1 MLFAYYA
8 WQDPIGVSKAIMSQ
22 SRRPFDDLPARACDG
37 GLDLLAGVTVLDLT
51 TSIAGPYATM
61 LLGDLGARVIKL
73 ERPGQGDDARA
84 WGPPFLDAES
94 LWFLAVNRNKESLT
108 LDQRQAEGRRI
119 FEALL
124 AKADVLV
131 TNQPPAVQR
140 KLDLDYDSL
149 KALKPDLVFT
159 SLTGFGL
166 KGRRAEQACYDLI
179 AEGYS
184 GVMDLTGAPDRPPQK
199 VGAPAADLLAG
210 QDAALATLA
219 ALFARQR
226 DGKGRLVD
234 VALVESMT
242 RFMACR
248 ILPYLGSGEVPARS
262 GGTDSVIAVY
272 QTFDTADEPITLGLG
287 SDAIWKRFWA
297 SVGRPERGLNP
308 AEGSNAK
315 RRAKRA
321 DLVAEIQQVLLARG
335 RADWLQAFADARV
348 PAGPIN
354 RVDEVAA
361 DPDLIERGLFY
372 RLESEAGSLP
382 QVGLGIQFDGA
393 AVGPRL
399 PPPRLGQHKA
409 LLLREFLGY
418 DEAKTATLAAAG
430 TI

>member
-1 MLFAYYA
+1 MT
-8 WQDPIGVSKAIMSQ
+8 
-22 SRRPFDDLPARACDG
+22 DLPLDRLPGLACG
-37 GLDLLAGVTVLDLT
+37 TGLDLLAEVTVLDLT

-84 WGPPFLDAES
+84 WGPPFLEGES

-108 LDQRQAEGRRI
+108 LDLRQAQGRAVFEG
-119 FEALL
+119 LL
-124 AKADVLV
+124 AKADLLV

-140 KLDLDYDSL
+140 KLGLDYATLS
-149 KALKPDLVFT
+149 ALKPDLIFT

-166 KGRRAEQACYDLI
+166 TGARAEQACYDLI

-184 GVMDLTGAPDRPPQK
+184 GVMDLTGTPDRPAQK

-210 QDAALATLA
+210 QDAALASLA

-226 DGKGRLVD
+226 DGKGRLLD

-272 QTFDTADEPITLGLG
+272 QTFETADQPLTLGLG
-287 SDAIWKRFWA
+287 SDAIWRRFWQA
-297 SVGRPERGLNP
+297 VGKPERAEHP
-308 AEGSNAK
+308 EEGSNAK

-321 DLVAEIQQVLLARG
+321 DLVAEIQTALAAQG
-335 RADWLQAFADARV
+335 RDAWLAAFATARV

-354 RVDEVAA
+354 RVDEVTA
-361 DPDLIERGLFY
+361 DPALIDRGLFY
-372 RLESEAGSLP
+372 RLEDEGRRLP
-382 QVGLGIQFDGA
+382 QVGLGIQVDGA
-393 AVGPRL
+393 AVTPRL
-399 PPPRLGQHKA
+399 PPPLLGQHKA
-409 LLLREFLGY
+409 SLLADLLGY
-418 DEAKTATLAAAG
+418 DKDKIDALAAQG
-430 TI
+430 VI